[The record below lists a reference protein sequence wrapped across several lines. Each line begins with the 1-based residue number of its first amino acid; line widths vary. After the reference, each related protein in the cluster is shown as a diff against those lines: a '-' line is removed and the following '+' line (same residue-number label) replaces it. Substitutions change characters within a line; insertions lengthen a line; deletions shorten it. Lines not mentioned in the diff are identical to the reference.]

1 MNPTQQPFSRNC
13 GALKAL
19 SVRLRPARRGGFTLI
34 ELLVVIAIIGILASM
49 LLPALTRA
57 KQKAYDAKCFNN
69 TKQIGLAMLLYVDDQ
84 NLRFPPSHVIAAPRG
99 PTWTECLVPY
109 TQTAA
114 IFRCPAVI
122 NGSLRFGT
130 ERIWSPGPPAQNPNN
145 YAVNFNISPREATP
159 FSSERVVRP
168 VGTVYVAD
176 SGTQAVN
183 TTNGLL
189 AVTRTSLY
197 KSGGWILTNP
207 NEVDPWGM
215 AVLAGSAAQHP
226 NWQDWCGPDLRHCGS
241 EKSTVTFVDG
251 HVAQMK
257 ASQWYWADTP
267 WMDPA
272 VGGN

>member
-1 MNPTQQPFSRNC
+1 MNRKVQPFSPNRGITN
-13 GALKAL
+13 A
-19 SVRLRPARRGGFTLI
+19 SSTPSRPARGSGFTLI
-34 ELLVVIAIIGILASM
+34 ELLVVIAIIGILSSM
-49 LLPALTRA
+49 LLPALGRA
-57 KQKAYDAKCFNN
+57 KQKGYDAKCLNN
-69 TKQIGLAMLLYVDDQ
+69 SKQIGLAMLLYVDDQ
-84 NLRFPPSHVIAAPRG
+84 NLRFPASHNIPAPRG

-109 TQTAA
+109 TLTAA

-130 ERIWSPGPPAQNPNN
+130 ERIWSAGQNPNN
-145 YAVNFNISPREATP
+145 YAVNFNISPREVTP
-159 FSSERVVRP
+159 FSSERVVKP
-168 VGTVYVAD
+168 VGTVYIAD

-183 TTNGLL
+183 TSNPLL

-207 NEVDPWGM
+207 NEVDFWGT
-215 AVLAGSAAQHP
+215 AVLAGNAAQHS
-226 NWQDWCGPDLRHCGS
+226 NWQDWCGPDLRHGGS
-241 EKSTVTFVDG
+241 ETSTVTFVDG

>member
-1 MNPTQQPFSRNC
+1 MNPKIQSCSRSR
-13 GALKAL
+13 GATKHTGLMP
-19 SVRLRPARRGGFTLI
+19 RPTRRGGFTLI
-34 ELLVVIAIIGILASM
+34 ELLVVIAIIGILSSM
-49 LLPALTRA
+49 LLPALWRA

-84 NLRFPPSHVIAAPRG
+84 NLRFPPSHNIPAPRG

-109 TQTAA
+109 TLTPA

-130 ERIWSPGPPAQNPNN
+130 ERIWRPGQNPNN

-159 FSSERVVRP
+159 FSSERVMKP
-168 VGTVYVAD
+168 AGTVYAAY

-189 AVTRTSLY
+189 CVTRTSLY

-207 NEVDPWGM
+207 NETDPFGV
-215 AVLAGSAAQHP
+215 AVLAGSLAQHN
-226 NWQDWCGPDLRHCGS
+226 NWRDWCGPDLRHGS
-241 EKSTVTFVDG
+241 SQTSTITFVDG

-257 ASQWYWADTP
+257 ASDWYWADTP
-267 WMDPA
+267 WMNPA

>member
-1 MNPTQQPFSRNC
+1 MNLKVRPFSRNC
-13 GALKAL
+13 GTTKAI
-19 SVRLRPARRGGFTLI
+19 SRRFRPARASGFTLI
-34 ELLVVIAIIGILASM
+34 ELLVVIAIIGILSSM
-49 LLPALTRA
+49 LLPALGRA
-57 KQKAYDAKCFNN
+57 KQKAYDAKCLNN
-69 TKQIGLAMLLYVDDQ
+69 SKQIGLAMLLYVDDQ
-84 NLRFPPSHVIAAPRG
+84 NLRFPPSHNIGAGRG
-99 PTWTECLVPY
+99 PTWTECLTNY
-109 TQTAA
+109 TLTAA

-130 ERIWSPGPPAQNPNN
+130 ERIWAAGQQPNN

-159 FSSERVVRP
+159 FSSERVVKP
-168 VGTVYVAD
+168 AGTVYTAD

-183 TTNGLL
+183 TTNGLVC
-189 AVTRTSLY
+189 VTRTSLY

-207 NEVDPWGM
+207 NEIDYWGT

-226 NWQDWCGPDLRHCGS
+226 NWRDWCGPDMRHGGS
-241 EKSTVTFVDG
+241 QTSTVIVVDG

-267 WMDPA
+267 WMNPA